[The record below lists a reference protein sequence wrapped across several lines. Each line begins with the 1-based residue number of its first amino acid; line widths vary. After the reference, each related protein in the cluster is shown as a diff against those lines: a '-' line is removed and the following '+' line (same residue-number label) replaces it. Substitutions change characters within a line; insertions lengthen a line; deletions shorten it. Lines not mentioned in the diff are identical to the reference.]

1 MDIRTLT
8 TARIGALR
16 ITLLSCVLA
25 TAIAVTSAVAF
36 VPVAGRRMEQRRS
49 IRPALFARPGAPLA
63 VTLASRLE
71 PIPTAAAG
79 RLIPVFRLPPR
90 ALCRN
95 AHWQGA
101 DLSQQ
106 GFSGADCTEAQFQGA
121 RLNGANFRGANLSGA
136 QMQGATMWYVNL
148 DSARLIKANL
158 RHADVARGSLR
169 QASLEGADLRYAVF
183 KAANLTQANLLGANM
198 RGANLTGANL
208 QDAILTGLVM
218 DGVDFTRANLAGA
231 DLTRADLRNARGL
244 TAAQLK
250 LANTDAGT
258 RMPEGMSV
266 GADQPS
272 PPSQ

>member
-1 MDIRTLT
+1 MDFRTLT
-8 TARIGALR
+8 TVGTGALR
-16 ITLLSCVLA
+16 ITLLSRLLA
-25 TAIAVTSAVAF
+25 TAVAVTGVVAF
-36 VPVAGRRMEQRRS
+36 VPLAGRSVEQPRS
-49 IRPALFARPGAPLA
+49 IRPGLFVRPGAPLA
-63 VTLASRLE
+63 ATSASRLE

-106 GFSGADCTEAQFQGA
+106 AFTGADCTEAQFQGA
-121 RLNGANFRGANLSGA
+121 RLNGANFRGANLTGA
-136 QMQGATMWYVNL
+136 QMQGATMWFVNL

-158 RHADVARGSLR
+158 RHADLARGSLR
-169 QASLEGADLRYAVF
+169 QASLEGADLQYAIF
-183 KAANLTQANLLGANM
+183 KAAKLMQANLLGAKM
-198 RGANLTGANL
+198 RGANLTAANL

-250 LANTDAGT
+250 FANTDSGT
-258 RMPEGMSV
+258 RMPEGMSL